1 MAAERRRRVIV
12 GVDGSLPS
20 LRALRLAV
28 DQATRRQA
36 DLTVIHIRAPARTN
50 AQAALIGLPD
60 LTPWPGEQTI
70 RSLDREAEALIA
82 RCIDESLGSE
92 PAGVAVRLVV
102 DVGIPQICL
111 VHQTGHDEDLLVVG
125 TRGGRRWTHPW
136 RRSVSRYCTT
146 HAHCPVLVVPP
157 DSFARA
163 MRRAGWRSCWSPWR
177 RDLWKKF
184 DHQVGDDRQHVSGS

>member
-20 LRALRLAV
+20 LRALRLAA
-28 DQATRRQA
+28 DQASRRQA

-50 AQAALIGLPD
+50 ARAALVGLPD
-60 LTPWPGEQTI
+60 MTPWPGEQTI
-70 RSLDREAEALIA
+70 RSLDREAEALIV
-82 RCIDESLGSE
+82 RCIDESLGGE
-92 PAGVAVRLVV
+92 PAGVTVRMVV
-102 DVGIPQICL
+102 DVGIPRIRL

-125 TRGGRRWTHPW
+125 TRGGRRWSHPW
-136 RRSVSRYCTT
+136 RRSVSRYCIT
-146 HAHCPVLVVPP
+146 HARCPVLVVPP

-163 MRRAGWRSCWSPWR
+163 MRRAGWSPWR